1 MSTRES
7 LKKIKV
13 DALRKLAGDIGIDTS
28 GQKKAE
34 IISAIVTQQV
44 PVEVLTPVTHQP
56 VQYNTIGIAPFSF
69 SDTNTSFPPFNKVV
83 YKAVLQP
90 KELPNISFSSIYN
103 FLIARERSGGSTVQ
117 NYKGLDRAVNHFDAG
132 DVRNIRVIHVSV

>member
-1 MSTRES
+1 MATRES

-13 DALRKLAGDIGIDTS
+13 GALRKLAGDIGIDTS

-44 PVEVLTPVTHQP
+44 PVEALTPVTHQP
-56 VQYNTIGIAPFSF
+56 VQYNTIDIAPFSF

-83 YKAVLQP
+83 YKVQFFLHIQLLDSQRKKWRINRSKLQR
-90 KELPNISFSSIYN
+90 LRQGYI
-103 FLIARERSGGSTVQ
+103 
-117 NYKGLDRAVNHFDAG
+117 AVNHFDAG
-132 DVRNIRVIHVSV
+132 NVRNIRVSHVSV

>member
-1 MSTRES
+1 MATRES

-34 IISAIVTQQV
+34 IISAIVTHQV
-44 PVEVLTPVTHQP
+44 PVEALTPVTNQP
-56 VQYNTIGIAPFSF
+56 VQYNTIAIAPFSF

-90 KELPNISFSSIYN
+90 KELPNIGFSSIYN
-103 FLIARERSGGSTVQ
+103 FLIARDISGGSTVQ

-132 DVRNIRVIHVSV
+132 DVRNIRVSYVSV

>member
-1 MSTRES
+1 MATRES

-34 IISAIVTQQV
+34 IISTIVTQQV

-56 VQYNTIGIAPFSF
+56 VQYNTIG
-69 SDTNTSFPPFNKVV
+69 T
-83 YKAVLQP
+83 
-90 KELPNISFSSIYN
+90 
-103 FLIARERSGGSTVQ
+103 
-117 NYKGLDRAVNHFDAG
+117 
-132 DVRNIRVIHVSV
+132 DVW